1 MANSYLDIA
10 PEAMTEVKALLTLG
24 QVVSRPEDAKP
35 LDLSRLQPVI
45 AVMLAQF
52 LILAVPLETRLG
64 NFKTSSEYLTLLH
77 QLMDQSAAL
86 NEDAS
91 TAIGRLEVSQLNS
104 CPKCHASISLNFDQY
119 RSRSALWA
127 LLLNR
132 PSW

>member
-10 PEAMTEVKALLTLG
+10 PEAMAEVKALLTLG
-24 QVVSRPEDAKP
+24 RVFSRPEDAKP

-91 TAIGRLEVSQLNS
+91 TAIGRLEVSQPIS
-104 CPKCHASISLNFDQY
+104 CPM
-119 RSRSALWA
+119 
-127 LLLNR
+127 
-132 PSW
+132 